1 MKKLTDYSS
10 SESYESLQGNLQA
23 KTELNSTL
31 KKCQSLMTLQKM
43 MIIRSNPSLTEKEIE
58 KNINLEKKYN
68 LDVDTT
74 NKQSMDF
81 INKKLKNFF
90 NMSNY
95 EQNIK
100 KEAWK
105 KDLSKLFLGINTNDK
120 DNKYEGGDFE
130 EYNFANREKKK
141 AGLLF
146 IRNFFCKMKSVK
158 NKTYKLKDKIK
169 ENDISLNK
177 YEKFFY
183 KNKDRQKINEED
195 INLVLNKLK
204 IKYSPQKENSDD
216 ENKKNDIKFLTEIND
231 KSNFNLEQKYKKNVI
246 INRKNLFNS
255 HYHLNEFSKRINTEL
270 NKNTINPNSKYTI
283 SNNNNNYFPTITVN
297 NNNKARTIINESR
310 NNKKDMKNIKLAVS
324 DQNIF
329 DKNKNQKLLLKGINR
344 NKTYLEKLKKIY
356 KNENTN
362 KKRNN
367 NNKNVNNKNNN
378 FEMPQLLKY
387 REKPLFK
394 KNNQLFFSP
403 LHYSKY
409 AQMKEIKDKL
419 VGIGFLDNEVFA
431 IYNKNI

>member
-1 MKKLTDYSS
+1 MKKLLTDYSLS
-10 SESYESLQGNLQA
+10 DSYDSFHDNLQT
-23 KTELNSTL
+23 KSELNSTL

-43 MIIRSNPSLTEKEIE
+43 MIIRANPSLTEKEIE
-58 KNINLEKKYN
+58 KNISLEQKYN

-74 NKQSMDF
+74 NKQSNDF

-105 KDLSKLFLGINTNDK
+105 KDLTKIFLGINTDEK
-120 DNKYEGGDFE
+120 DNKEGGGDFE

-146 IRNFFCKMKSVK
+146 LRNFFGKMKSVK
-158 NKTYKLKDKIK
+158 NRSYKIKDKSK
-169 ENDISLNK
+169 EKHINLNK

-183 KNKDRQKINEED
+183 HNKDKQKISEED

-204 IKYSPQKENSDD
+204 IKYSPQKENFDD
-216 ENKKNDIKFLTEIND
+216 EDKKNDIKFLTEINNNNANCIYD
-231 KSNFNLEQKYKKNVI
+231 EKFKKNVFG
-246 INRKNLFNS
+246 RKNLFNS
-255 HYHLNEFSKRINTEL
+255 HYHLNEFSKRLNTEGK
-270 NKNTINPNSKYTI
+270 NKNNNKSINK
-283 SNNNNNYFPTITVN
+283 NYFPTITMN
-297 NNNKARTIINESR
+297 NSKKAKTIMNEHRSNKN
-310 NNKKDMKNIKLAVS
+310 DMRNIKMTVS

-329 DKNKNQKLLLKGINR
+329 DKNKNQKILIKGINR

-356 KNENTN
+356 KNGNAN
-362 KKRNN
+362 NNNNN
-367 NNKNVNNKNNN
+367 NNKNNKNVKYKNNN
-378 FEMPQLLKY
+378 YEMPKLLQYK
-387 REKPLFK
+387 EKPLFK

-419 VGIGFLDNEVFA
+419 VGIGFLDKEVFA
-431 IYNKNI
+431 VYNKNI